1 MNAHPQPARRGPPAL
16 LFAPALAFVVLAA
29 HFHRA
34 GQTALSAASLTLL
47 AVLTLP
53 RPWAARVVQVGLVL
67 AALEWLRT
75 AAALISLR
83 LSLGQPYLRLALI
96 LGAVA
101 LLTAACLVLFR
112 TERVRRYFRLGA
124 SNPT

>member
-1 MNAHPQPARRGPPAL
+1 MSEEETESRPRVPWSL
-16 LFAPALAFVVLAA
+16 LAPALAFVLLAA

-34 GQTALSAASLTLL
+34 GQTLLSAAALTPLVLL
-47 AVLTLP
+47 AWP
-53 RPWAARVVQVGLVL
+53 RPWAARIAQAGLVL
-67 AALEWLRT
+67 AAIEWLRT

-101 LLTAACLVLFR
+101 LLTAAGLLVFR
-112 TERVRRYFRLGA
+112 NQRVRRYFRLGMSKPA
-124 SNPT
+124 

>member
-1 MNAHPQPARRGPPAL
+1 MSAHPQPARRGPPSL
-16 LFAPALAFVVLAA
+16 LFAPALAFV
-29 HFHRA
+29 
-34 GQTALSAASLTLL
+34 
-47 AVLTLP
+47 
-53 RPWAARVVQVGLVL
+53 VL

-101 LLTAACLVLFR
+101 LLTAACLLLFR
-112 TERVRRYFRLGA
+112 TERVRRYFRLDA